1 MKKIMVVG
9 GAGYIG
15 SHCSRILADRGYEV
29 VVVDNLSTGHR
40 KALDPRATFYDGDIR
55 DFDFLDRVF
64 KKEKVD
70 AVVHFAAKSLV
81 GVSMKEPI
89 DYFDN
94 NVNGTL
100 VLLKAM
106 VANEVKKIVF
116 SSSAAVYGEQ
126 KVLPITEEAIPNPEC
141 TYGETKLQME
151 KMMKWADIAYGVRYV
166 SLRYFNVAGALDNGE
181 IGEDHNPETHL
192 IPLILQ
198 VPLKKRPQISI
209 FGDDYPTPD
218 GTCIRDYIHVV
229 DLIDAHIKALEYLF
243 AGNKSDIF
251 NLGSENGF
259 SVKEMIQSAE
269 KVVGQAIPQEVVSR
283 RPGDPAIL
291 IASSKKAQEI
301 LHWKPR
307 YTLDQMIET
316 AYKFHKSHLNGY
328 EDK

>member
-40 KALDPRATFYDGDIR
+40 KALDPRATFYEGDIR
-55 DFDFLDRVF
+55 DFAFLDRVF

>member
-40 KALDPRATFYDGDIR
+40 KALDPRATFYEGDIR
-55 DFDFLDRVF
+55 DFAFLDRVF

-209 FGDDYPTPD
+209 FGDNYPTPD

-301 LHWKPR
+301 LHWKPQ